1 MKIFCSVLL
10 FFCSCFH
17 SYAQNEQSF
26 KTPKILELIN
36 KADECAKQGAANCD
50 QVFKEAANLARQ
62 SKQDDWDLINHKLA
76 MYYFRTNAIDSVWK
90 YLELGLKNSNTD
102 EAYDALLSMKSQV
115 LYNQGASDSAI
126 KVMIQL
132 ANRLEKSKQ
141 TDKLAYTLA
150 NIGIALYAQDDFENS
165 MFYLEKSFKLLE
177 AIQDTV
183 YLTTV
188 AGNIADGYYS
198 LHQDSLAKE
207 WAYKTLSL
215 KKTARGYEGQ
225 TLAYMTLAKIYS
237 HHNTDS
243 ALWACQKAIAIAE
256 LNNDKEKLGNVY
268 ALYADNLMNTQQFQA
283 AQVQIEKSINAHRAI
298 LYLPGLAHVLETA
311 GKISL
316 KNRLFEKAANYY
328 QESITLN
335 ESLKSES
342 KFKTI
347 SELTTKYETEKKERL
362 LAEQQLVI
370 QQKNA
375 MIRNWWIG
383 GVILFLGTLLFFYL
397 LRKNQRQR
405 LLVLEQENENAVLKA
420 IMNGEE
426 QERNRISN
434 NLHDGVAAMLGAA
447 KMSLHSI
454 PFLKEENKNE
464 QIEKVATII
473 GNTHADIRRIAH
485 DLLPVTLEREG
496 LIAAVNQFAV
506 DINQMALLNL
516 KIDNQL
522 SADFSFPKRTEL
534 MLYRIIQ
541 ELVNN
546 ILKHS
551 KASTATI
558 HFRELEQQIEIEVE
572 DNGVGFQDENE
583 NQGLYSIRERLRTIG
598 GKFQIE
604 GKQQLGSRAKLILNI
619 G

>member
-1 MKIFCSVLL
+1 MKRFCIILL
-10 FFCSCFH
+10 LIYSSSH

-26 KTPKILELIN
+26 KTPKILELVN
-36 KADECAKQGAANCD
+36 KADICVKQRAANCD
-50 QVFKEAANLARQ
+50 QIFKEAAMLTQ
-62 SKQDDWDLINHKLA
+62 LSKHDDWDLINHKLA
-76 MYYFRTNAIDSVWK
+76 MYYFRTNAMDSAWK
-90 YLELGLKNSNTD
+90 YLELGLKKAKTA
-102 EAYDALLSMKSQV
+102 EAYDALLNMKSQL

-126 KVMIQL
+126 KVLIQL
-132 ANRLEKSKQ
+132 ADRLEKSKQ

-150 NIGIALYAQDDFENS
+150 SIGNSLYAQDDFEKS
-165 MFYLEKSFKLLE
+165 LVYLKKSFKLLE
-177 AIQDTV
+177 TIQDTV
-183 YLTTV
+183 FLTTI

-198 LHQDSLAKE
+198 LHQVSLAKE
-207 WAYKTLSL
+207 WAYKTLL
-215 KKTARGYEGQ
+215 MKKTTKEYIGQ
-225 TLAYMTLAKIYS
+225 TLAYMTLAKVYS

-243 ALWACQKAIAIAE
+243 ALWACKKAIAIAE
-256 LNNDKEKLGNVY
+256 FNNDKEYLGNVY
-268 ALYADNLMNTQQFQA
+268 ALNADNLMNAQQYQA
-283 AQVQIEKSINAHRAI
+283 AQVQIEKAINAHRAI
-298 LYLPGLAHVLETA
+298 LYLPGFAHVLKTA

-316 KNRLFEKAANYY
+316 KNKLFEKAANYY
-328 QESITLN
+328 QESITLSD
-335 ESLKSES
+335 SLKSES

-375 MIRNWWIG
+375 LIRNWWIG
-383 GVILFLGTLLFFYL
+383 GSLFLLGGLLFFYL
-397 LRKNQRQR
+397 LRKNQRQKLR
-405 LLVLEQENENAVLKA
+405 VLEQENENAVLKA

-454 PFLKEENKNE
+454 PYLKEENKNE

-496 LIAAVNQFAV
+496 LIAAIHQFAV
-506 DINQMALLNL
+506 DINQMALLDL

-522 SADFSFPKRTEL
+522 TIDFSFPKRTEL

-551 KASTATI
+551 KATTATI
-558 HFRELEQQIEIEVE
+558 HFSKLEQQIEIEVE
-572 DNGVGFQDENE
+572 DNGIGFQDEHE
-583 NQGLYSIRERLRTIG
+583 NQGLFSIRERLSTIG
-598 GKFQIE
+598 GKFQID
-604 GKQQLGSRAKLILNI
+604 GKPQLGSRARLILNS